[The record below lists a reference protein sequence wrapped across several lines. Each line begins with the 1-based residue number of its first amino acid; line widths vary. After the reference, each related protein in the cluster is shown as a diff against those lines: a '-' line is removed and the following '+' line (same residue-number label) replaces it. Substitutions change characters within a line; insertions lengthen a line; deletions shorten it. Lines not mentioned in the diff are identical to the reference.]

1 MHDSDNIMGVLRAK
15 CYFFDILIDIL
26 PLGSEDPHISTEP
39 DPRAHYT

>member
-15 CYFFDILIDIL
+15 CFFFDILVDIF

-39 DPRAHYT
+39 DPRADYS